1 MQRVLKTPANGFTT
15 SITPLFPVPSVP
27 AALVPAGGCHLQA
40 ACLFS
45 PVLEIAMPAQRN
57 VWFSVSLMVLRTRA
71 PFQPLIC
78 SFFFVFGQ
86 GLPALLWKSREAS
99 IPGVNGNRLFMRP
112 SGSVCWAVTLVHEMS
127 YTIATELCSECDSGE
142 KTLSQAMTNPP
153 VFLMQL
159 KWQLISA

>member
-1 MQRVLKTPANGFTT
+1 MV
-15 SITPLFPVPSVP
+15 
-27 AALVPAGGCHLQA
+27 
-40 ACLFS
+40 FS
-45 PVLEIAMPAQRN
+45 QSDGAEDSSS
-57 VWFSVSLMVLRTRA
+57 FSATDLL
-71 PFQPLIC
+71 L
-78 SFFFVFGQ
+78 FFVFGQ